1 MDKELYHGEEK
12 SNFQKERHVR
22 RTPIHGNDYEVENFT
37 LEQIKAKTV
46 YERSKTRNRI
56 SLMTICTAI
65 AAMLMAFIVGL
76 WAGNLAYVSYVWAV
90 VGPISAGV
98 FGYYFRHDP
107 KDSG

>member
-1 MDKELYHGEEK
+1 MDKGFERREK
-12 SNFQKERHVR
+12 KYSAQKERRVKR
-22 RTPIHGNDYEVENFT
+22 GPIHGNDYEVENFT

-56 SLMTICTAI
+56 GLITIWAAI
-65 AAMLMAFIVGL
+65 AAMLVAFIVGL

>member
-1 MDKELYHGEEK
+1 MNKAFDRAGLRSDGRKARRGKFTPAHG
-12 SNFQKERHVR
+12 H
-22 RTPIHGNDYEVENFT
+22 DYDIENFT

-56 SLMTICTAI
+56 GLITICAAL

-76 WAGNLAYVSYVWAV
+76 WAGNLVYVSYVWAV

-107 KDSG
+107 KDSE